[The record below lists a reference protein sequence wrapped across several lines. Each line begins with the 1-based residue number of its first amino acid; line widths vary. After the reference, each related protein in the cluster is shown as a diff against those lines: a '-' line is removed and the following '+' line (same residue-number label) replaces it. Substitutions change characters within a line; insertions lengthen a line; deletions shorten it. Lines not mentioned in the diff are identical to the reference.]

1 MGAGGCRMLGY
12 LYVYFIL
19 YDSVDCC
26 KCRGRADRQ
35 TDGGRECQDMQADM
49 HFLVVSI
56 LYMDKTRTADERRRR
71 RGEIALIIILYSY
84 YIVQGRT

>member
-1 MGAGGCRMLGY
+1 MGAGGCRMLCIY
-12 LYVYFIL
+12 IL
-19 YDSVDCC
+19 YYMIQWIVVNA
-26 KCRGRADRQ
+26 GAEQTDRQ

-71 RGEIALIIILYSY
+71 RGEIALIIILYLY